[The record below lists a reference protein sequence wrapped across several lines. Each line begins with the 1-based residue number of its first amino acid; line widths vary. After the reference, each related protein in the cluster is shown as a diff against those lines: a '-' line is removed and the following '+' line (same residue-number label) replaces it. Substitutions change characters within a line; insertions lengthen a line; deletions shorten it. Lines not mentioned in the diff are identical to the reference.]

1 MEKLRKK
8 RLKKSVKKKKKKR
21 KFGGERGGEEEEGED
36 EGEENEGGVEE
47 GERLVR
53 LKAVKPNKAAG
64 GGKRSKIKGESERA
78 SLGFWCKVVYS

>member
-1 MEKLRKK
+1 MDKLRKK

-21 KFGGERGGEEEEGED
+21 KFGEEEDVEEEG
-36 EGEENEGGVEE
+36 EGGVEE

-64 GGKRSKIKGESERA
+64 GGKRAKIKGRSGNESHLWAEQGQVGQRCV
-78 SLGFWCKVVYS
+78 LF

>member
-1 MEKLRKK
+1 MDKLRKK

-21 KFGGERGGEEEEGED
+21 KFGEEEDEEEE
-36 EGEENEGGVEE
+36 EGGVEE

-64 GGKRSKIKGESERA
+64 GGKRAKIKGISGNESH
-78 SLGFWCKVVYS
+78 LGL

>member
-8 RLKKSVKKKKKKR
+8 RLKKSVKKQKKKKR
-21 KFGGERGGEEEEGED
+21 KHGEGDDDEEEEGEG
-36 EGEENEGGVEE
+36 GEESEGGVQE

-64 GGKRSKIKGESERA
+64 GGKRAKIKGQCHSFR
-78 SLGFWCKVVYS
+78 LL

>member
-1 MEKLRKK
+1 MDKLRKK

-21 KFGGERGGEEEEGED
+21 KFGEEEDVEEEEGG
-36 EGEENEGGVEE
+36 EGEGGVDE

-64 GGKRSKIKGESERA
+64 GGKRAKIKGRSGNESH
-78 SLGFWCKVVYS
+78 LGL